1 MTPYQ
6 LKLQTFL
13 IEIGKQSEKI
23 TPTLTDMESTFAKL
37 KTAIEKDDIPGQ
49 VKYGRLLAAMV
60 SKWCV
65 ERG

>member
-6 LKLQTFL
+6 LKLQHFL
-13 IEIGKQSEKI
+13 IELGKQSETT
-23 TPTLTDMESTFAKL
+23 TPSLTDMETMFAKL

-49 VKYGRLLAAMV
+49 VKCGGLLAAMV
-60 SKWCV
+60 SKWVV